1 MTGSHNVPADS
12 KSMDYWN
19 EVRVKKMS
27 TNSAWLDEVYED
39 AGTLISLA
47 QTKGTSD
54 KLRLNYT
61 CRAIE
66 ALEEIEQ
73 FLKEKGE

>member
-1 MTGSHNVPADS
+1 MSFNSEQDS
-12 KSMDYWN
+12 KSMEYWN
-19 EVRVKKMS
+19 EVRVKSLS

-39 AGTLISLA
+39 VGALISLA

-66 ALEEIEQ
+66 ALKEIEQ
-73 FLKEKGE
+73 FLKSKGV

>member
-1 MTGSHNVPADS
+1 MVNREQDS
-12 KSMDYWN
+12 KAMEYWN
-19 EVRVKKMS
+19 EVRVKSLS

-39 AGTLISLA
+39 AASLISLA

-73 FLKEKGE
+73 FLQSKGE

>member
-1 MTGSHNVPADS
+1 MSFNREQDS
-12 KSMDYWN
+12 KSMEYWN
-19 EVRVKKMS
+19 EVRVKSLS

-54 KLRLNYT
+54 KLRLKYT

-73 FLKEKGE
+73 FFKSKGV

>member
-1 MTGSHNVPADS
+1 MGVNREQDS
-12 KSMDYWN
+12 KAMEYWN
-19 EVRVKKMS
+19 EVRVKSLS
-27 TNSAWLDEVYED
+27 TNSEWLDEVYLD
-39 AGTLISLA
+39 AMTLIDLA
-47 QTKGTSD
+47 KSKGTSD

-73 FLKEKGE
+73 FLKSKGG

>member
-1 MTGSHNVPADS
+1 MGVNREQDS
-12 KSMDYWN
+12 KSMEYWN

-39 AGTLISLA
+39 AGALISLA

-54 KLRLNYT
+54 KLRLSYT
-61 CRAIE
+61 SRAIE

-73 FLKEKGE
+73 FLKSKEE

>member
-1 MTGSHNVPADS
+1 MGVNREQDS
-12 KSMDYWN
+12 KAMEYWN
-19 EVRVKKMS
+19 EVRVKSLS
-27 TNSAWLDEVYED
+27 TNSEWLDEVYLD
-39 AGTLISLA
+39 AMTLIDLA
-47 QTKGTSD
+47 KSKGTSD

-73 FLKEKGE
+73 FLKSKGE

>member
-1 MTGSHNVPADS
+1 MVNREQDS
-12 KSMDYWN
+12 KAMEYWN
-19 EVRVKKMS
+19 EVRVRSLS
-27 TNSAWLDEVYED
+27 TNSAWLDEVYDD
-39 AGTLISLA
+39 AGALISLA

-54 KLRLNYT
+54 KLRLKYT

-73 FLKEKGE
+73 FLQSKGE